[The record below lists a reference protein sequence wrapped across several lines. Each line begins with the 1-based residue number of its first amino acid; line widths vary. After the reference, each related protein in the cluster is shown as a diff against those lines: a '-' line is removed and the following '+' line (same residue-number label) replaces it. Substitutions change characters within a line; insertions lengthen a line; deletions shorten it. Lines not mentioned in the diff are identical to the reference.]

1 MRFRWCVCVSTLV
14 LLACFLVVSSQANAQ
29 DILVPAGTLLRCTMN
44 EPNFSSATAQI
55 GDPVLCHLGSVQ
67 EFGHNAF
74 PRGAYMSGHLE
85 ADKEPGHFFG
95 KGYLRIVF
103 DRIGTPNADV
113 NVDTKVIAARNYP
126 VDKEGDIKGKGHAKR
141 DVIEWMFPPLWPWK
155 VITLPA
161 RGPRPTLKGE
171 QILTLRL
178 MEDVTIPRSVATYN
192 SRDWRP
198 PYAQLRTQPSA
209 YQQPAYQP
217 RQVARVSAP
226 APANPLPSGSANTLT
241 NTGYVLSV
249 DPAFKEPARTQA
261 APASPAAVQTQA
273 APPAVPSAAP
283 ALNPGLNNDPRTSSA
298 SLTLIALRNETIYAV
313 SEYWLAGDRLAY
325 VLPSGTQETCPL
337 NDVDLMR
344 TTQLNSER
352 GITVSFHEASAP
364 PHQPAL

>member
-1 MRFRWCVCVSTLV
+1 MRFRWCVSLS
-14 LLACFLVVSSQANAQ
+14 LFLASLFVSSQANAQ
-29 DILVPAGTLLRCTMN
+29 DVLVPAGTLLRCTMN

-85 ADKEPGHFFG
+85 ADKEPGHFVG
-95 KGYLRIVF
+95 KGYMRIVF

-126 VDKEGDIKGKGHAKR
+126 VDKDGDIKGKGHAKR

-178 MEDVTIPRSVATYN
+178 MEDVTIPRSVATN
-192 SRDWRP
+192 SSRDWRP

-209 YQQPAYQP
+209 YQQPEYQP
-217 RQVARVSAP
+217 RQLTRASSSAP
-226 APANPLPSGSANTLT
+226 VNTLPSTSPNALT
-241 NTGYVLSV
+241 STGYVLSV
-249 DPAFKEPARTQA
+249 DPAFKEQTRIQAPRPSPAAAQTQA
-261 APASPAAVQTQA
+261 APALGPSVTPA
-273 APPAVPSAAP
+273 PS
-283 ALNPGLNNDPRTSSA
+283 NDPRTSFA

-313 SEYWLAGDRLAY
+313 AEYWLAGDRLAY
-325 VLPSGTQETCPL
+325 VLPSGTQESCPL
-337 NDVDLMR
+337 NEVDLMR

-364 PHQPAL
+364 AHQPAL